1 MKFAEMLGFHGV
13 VLFTD
18 RLAQDARLWS
28 EALAVPILRR
38 SAHTITLGSGPEFFV
53 ELRQAR
59 RGKPAG
65 RREVHVAVRGLSAAG
80 GRRDALGGLS
90 VRRTVGDTTLVLREF
105 IGPSARGFRP
115 ASRRPRR

>member
-1 MKFAEMLGFHGV
+1 MKFAEILGFHGV

-18 RLAQDARLWS
+18 RLERDARLWS
-28 EALAVPILRR
+28 KALAVPILRR
-38 SAHTITLGSGPEFFV
+38 GARAITLGSGPEFFL

-59 RGKPAG
+59 RGESVG

-80 GRRDALGGLS
+80 GRRDVLGGVS
-90 VRRTVGDTTLVLREF
+90 VRRTVGATTLVLREF
-105 IGPSARGFRP
+105 TGPSSRGFRP